1 MKKLALFL
9 VLLMN
14 IAACTSRTP
23 EPRREMSAIKPEKND
38 DGEWDLVVIDD
49 RFDYFMS
56 AIAKPV
62 SQYSESYLKTKN
74 AMLVSEWNG
83 HYYSGRHRDAIESS
97 IDYNPQENYGLNFE
111 YKLYQV
117 FAYVQW
123 RYGLKLNGLS
133 GAEVRR

>member
-1 MKKLALFL
+1 MKKLVLFL

-14 IAACTSRTP
+14 IVACTSRTP
-23 EPRREMSAIKPEKND
+23 EPRREMSTIKPEKND

-83 HYYSGRHRDAIESS
+83 YYYSGRHRDAIESS